1 MLVLC
6 LVGCG
11 ATHDRV
17 PDAAPDDAGRADACV
32 ALTCAPDE
40 CGARED
46 GCGGALDCGPC
57 EIVCEGD
64 ADCETGEVCDLGSG
78 GVCTTGC
85 RTGRRAVIDIPA
97 HPVEV
102 RVTLD
107 GQPLPETVAV
117 PGTLFFE
124 GDHRIHVARVP
135 LVEEGPLPYAG
146 RQSVVVRF
154 APGRYRARI
163 EWGEAGELIEDIGV
177 VEIDEDTTRL
187 DFDLERVTSTLRLDL
202 APQWD
207 GVGTVIVHSADFS
220 THQWAHVED
229 ASAPITL
236 LPMSPGRYFVTLRGS
251 GAPNRVLPGTIEL
264 AEEALAE
271 EVVVVEAPA
280 APVELA
286 VTLAGGAAPDAG
298 TCLRL
303 QPLPEAG
310 RPGTGGPELSITA
323 GHARGWAVPG
333 RYRVEV
339 CPDRSW
345 PQPPPELPEIVVPPE
360 GLTAA
365 LEVPMVEVDVT
376 VEIEGMDPAELPPG
390 CVGEVRVGD
399 HPLPLVLPPGEHR
412 RVRVTPGE
420 HRVALRGVHEGC
432 PTLLPDAELGVVVA
446 DGAPLHIS
454 VPTVPLEL
462 RLDGAP
468 ALGAGAKWQVETG
481 GPAVEWAGDAESDL
495 RVVPGAVRV
504 YYLPTDDDEATPP
517 WPMGARVV
525 FDGEVREPTTL
536 DLSLDAVT
544 VEVTFT
550 LGGEPMPPLPPR
562 RGGELPRPWP
572 FLAFA
577 GGVYFEEGG
586 IRPVVE
592 SGAEWPRALGSWG
605 FHDDTGAV
613 ASHVGWSLSP
623 GRYVLSFEKR
633 VNHPMRADSLFP
645 VAGVPLGCWNVE

>member
-11 ATHDRV
+11 APPDL
-17 PDAAPDDAGRADACV
+17 PDAGDAGEEDACV
-32 ALTCAPDE
+32 ALACAPGM
-40 CGARED
+40 CGAHDD

-107 GQPLPETVAV
+107 GQPFPETVTDPV
-117 PGTLFFE
+117 TLYFE
-124 GDHRIHVARVP
+124 GDHPLHVARVP
-135 LVEEGPLPYAG
+135 LFVEGLPPYAG
-146 RQSVVVRF
+146 RSSVVARF
-154 APGRYRARI
+154 VPGRYRARI
-163 EWGEAGELIEDIGV
+163 EWEARAGMLIEDIGV

-207 GVGTVIVHSADFS
+207 GVRTVIVHSADFS
-220 THQWAHVED
+220 TQQWARVED
-229 ASAPITL
+229 PSEPITL
-236 LPMSPGRYFVTLRGS
+236 LPMSPGRYFVTLNGARSAS

-264 AEEALAE
+264 AEE
-271 EVVVVEAPA
+271 VVVEANA
-280 APVELA
+280 APVDLA
-286 VTLAGGAAPDAG
+286 LTLAGGAAPDAE

-303 QPLPEAG
+303 QPLPEESPP
-310 RPGTGGPELSITA
+310 RTSGPVLFVME

-333 RYRVEV
+333 RYRVELA
-339 CPDRSW
+339 CADPSW
-345 PQPPPELPEIVVPPE
+345 PRPPPALGEIVVPPE
-360 GLTAA
+360 GLTAS
-365 LEVPMVEVDVT
+365 LDVPMVEVDVT

-399 HPLPLVLPPGEHR
+399 HPLPLALTPGEHR

-420 HRVALRGVHEGC
+420 HPVTLRGVYEGC
-432 PTLLPDAELGVVVA
+432 PVLLPDAELRVIVA
-446 DGAPLHIS
+446 DGAPLGIS
-454 VPTVPLEL
+454 VATVPLQL
-462 RLDGAP
+462 RPPAGAP
-468 ALGAGAKWQVETG
+468 ALGAGAKWRVETG
-481 GPAVEWAGDAESDL
+481 GRAVEWVGDTETEL

-536 DLSLDAVT
+536 DLSLDAEAVD
-544 VEVTFT
+544 VVFT
-550 LGGEPMPPLPPR
+550 LGGEPMPPLPPP
-562 RGGELPRPWP
+562 RGGELPRPWS

-577 GGVYFEEGG
+577 GGVYFEEEG
-586 IRPVVE
+586 IRPVVNP
-592 SGAEWPRALGSWG
+592 GGEWPRALGSWG
-605 FHDDTGAV
+605 LHDESGAV

-633 VNHPMRADSLFP
+633 VDSPMRADSLFP
-645 VAGVPLGCWNVE
+645 VAGVPLGCWIVE